1 MSASNPAQENQN
13 QFKTPL
19 SIKDFDILAILG
31 NGSLQLSTKPDIK

>member
-19 SIKDFDILAILG
+19 LFWQYWEMDHMQMF
-31 NGSLQLSTKPDIK
+31 TKPDIK